1 MQPSGAVPLPP
12 ADIRQRSGFILS
24 GLTAAHA
31 LFHAF
36 RQSLLVLLPNVRDA
50 MGLTD
55 VQATSITAIQEFAA
69 GFIDLPGGVA
79 MDLLKRHWG
88 LIMTLCTVAF
98 GIGWL
103 VIGLAPIYPVL
114 LVGMA
119 IVAASSSLWHLP
131 VTAALSHR
139 FAERRGFALSVHNIG
154 GNIGDIVG
162 PAVTGLLLAALAW
175 RGIITIYAIIPLL
188 ITFVVFWAFRHIGRD
203 NGEEEISTT
212 LPEQLTYTKAML
224 KNGSLWGVII
234 VAGLRGMAFGAF
246 TAIIAL
252 YAKDVLDLSG

>member
-1 MQPSGAVPLPP
+1 MQHFGAIPGQP

-24 GLTAAHA
+24 GLTSAHA

-55 VQATSITAIQEFAA
+55 VQATSITAVQEFAA
-69 GFIDLPGGVA
+69 GLIDLPGGVA

-88 LIMTLCTVAF
+88 LVMTLCTVAF

-103 VIGLAPIYPVL
+103 IIGLSPIYPVL

-131 VTAALSHR
+131 VTAAISHR
-139 FAERRGFALSVHNIG
+139 FAQRRGFALSVHNIG
-154 GNIGDIVG
+154 GNIGNRE
-162 PAVTGLLLAALAW
+162 LLMACQLFFTPRSTC
-175 RGIITIYAIIPLL
+175 RGCA
-188 ITFVVFWAFRHIGRD
+188 
-203 NGEEEISTT
+203 
-212 LPEQLTYTKAML
+212 
-224 KNGSLWGVII
+224 
-234 VAGLRGMAFGAF
+234 
-246 TAIIAL
+246 
-252 YAKDVLDLSG
+252 